1 LADREGGGNQ
11 IGIVKLKIWSE
22 TVLMRRVFLVALNL
36 SAITAV
42 LAGPLAA
49 DDFPSRPVTMIVAY
63 PAGGPTDAIGR
74 VIAQGLQSALGHP
87 VVVENIGGASGAL
100 GTEKVARATPD
111 GYTIGLG
118 NSATHV
124 VNGATYAL
132 KYDVV
137 KDFEPI
143 GLLAI
148 EPIVIVGRP
157 TLPAN
162 NLRELLGWL
171 KDNSGKSLAG
181 TAGVGSVADVA
192 LYFLEKQLGV
202 SIQHVPYRGLGPAV
216 QALMSGEVDLVMSL
230 PANVLGQVQAGTIKG
245 FAVTAKTRLV
255 GAPNIPTVDEAGL
268 EGFYQSN
275 WHALFAPKGTPK
287 EIIRKL
293 NAATVAAL
301 ADPQLRERLV
311 ADGQDMFPPD
321 ELTPEALAAFQL
333 REIAQRWPIIKA
345 AGIKAE

>member
-1 LADREGGGNQ
+1 VEN
-11 IGIVKLKIWSE
+11 
-22 TVLMRRVFLVALNL
+22 TVLTRRVFLVALNL
-36 SAITAV
+36 TAITAV

-49 DDFPSRPVTMIVAY
+49 DDFPSRAVTMIVPY
-63 PAGGPTDAIGR
+63 PAGGPTDAVGR
-74 VIAQGLQSALGHP
+74 LIAQGMQSALGRP
-87 VVVENIGGASGAL
+87 VVIENIGGAAANL
-100 GTEKVARATPD
+100 GTERVARAAPD

-124 VNGATYAL
+124 VNGAVYSL

-143 GLLAI
+143 SLLAT
-148 EPIVIVGRP
+148 EPVVIVGRP

-162 NLRELLGWL
+162 NLRELIAWL

-192 LYFLEKQLGV
+192 LYFLEKQIGV
-202 SIQHVPYRGLGPAV
+202 SIQHIPYHGLGPAV
-216 QALMSGEVDLVMSL
+216 QAMLSGEIDIVMSL
-230 PANVLGQVQAGTIKG
+230 PGNVLGQVKAGTIKA
-245 FAVTAKTRLV
+245 FAVTAKKPLV
-255 GAPNIPTVDEAGL
+255 GDPGIPTVDEAGL

-293 NAATVAAL
+293 NEAAVAAM
-301 ADPQLRERLV
+301 ADPQIRERLV
-311 ADGQDMFPPD
+311 EDGQDFFPPD
-321 ELTPEALAAFQL
+321 ELTPQALAAFQQS
-333 REIAQRWPIIKA
+333 EIAQRWPIIKA
-345 AGIKAE
+345 AGIKSE